1 MATCQGI
8 SLPLPPATLSTTLL
22 CLTLQHATLSMQPI
36 TAGARAMLLFDLMSA
51 RDAAVPR
58 PPRTSLQQVA
68 QQLVAAMQRWGGEEQ
83 GEALLAFQLNGKYTR
98 PQLLGAAG
106 AAALAAQRQ
115 ARQQQQQQQQQGVG
129 VGAGA
134 GQPGQQAAGQQAQQA
149 VQPPPLFHLPNPW
162 LLEEPMPMFDDPGI
176 GPFDWRR
183 PLRRRYAQRRQQQ
196 QRDAGEQADAAA
208 GSEASGPQVQ
218 PEDFLVFSVLRQ
230 AQAMCSSMRLALAIA
245 TVPSYMLHEYPSG
258 RSKVVGAVDV
268 TSGELLPELE
278 EVTMDC
284 GSCLN
289 MGADSGSL
297 VPQHGDHGW
306 VRLPRLVC
314 PALPCCLA
322 GCQW

>member
-1 MATCQGI
+1 
-8 SLPLPPATLSTTLL
+8 
-22 CLTLQHATLSMQPI
+22 
-36 TAGARAMLLFDLMSA
+36 MLLFDLMPA

-68 QQLVAAMQRWGGEEQ
+68 QQLVAAMRRWAGEEQ
-83 GEALLAFQLNGKYTR
+83 QAEGEALLAFQLNGKYTR

-106 AAALAAQRQ
+106 AAALAAQRK
-115 ARQQQQQQQQQGVG
+115 ARQQQQQQQQLG

-149 VQPPPLFHLPNPW
+149 QPQPPLFHVPNPW
-162 LLEEPMPMFDDPGI
+162 LLEEPMHIFDDPDM
-176 GPFDWRR
+176 GPMEWLP
-183 PLRRRYAQRRQQQ
+183 PLRRRYPQRRQQQ
-196 QRDAGEQADAAA
+196 QRDTGDQVDASA
-208 GSEASGPQVQ
+208 GSEACAPQVQ

-230 AQAMCSSMRLALAIA
+230 AQATCGSMRLALAIA

-268 TSGELLPELE
+268 ASGEVLPELE

-306 VRLPRLVC
+306 VCLLDSL
-314 PALPCCLA
+314 ALPGFLPA
-322 GCQW
+322 CQW